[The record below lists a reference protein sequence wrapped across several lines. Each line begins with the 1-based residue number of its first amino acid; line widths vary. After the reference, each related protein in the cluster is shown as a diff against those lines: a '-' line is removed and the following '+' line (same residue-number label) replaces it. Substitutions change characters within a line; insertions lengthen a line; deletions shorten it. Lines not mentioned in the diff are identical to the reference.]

1 MQHTIHPKWFADVE
15 VGCASCG
22 ATFLTDST
30 LPKINVEVCSNC
42 HPSFTGQ
49 QKFLDSAGRVEK
61 FNQRLAQ
68 ARALQNATEARRA
81 RKAAASTTA

>member
-1 MQHTIHPKWFADVE
+1 MQYTIHPKWFADVE
-15 VGCASCG
+15 VGCPSCG
-22 ATFLTDST
+22 TTFLTGST

-42 HPSFTGQ
+42 HPLFTGQ